1 MVQFGQYL
9 TMSKT
14 RLPEQATFTPGQP
27 YQADIEVKEAIIN
40 PAEVADFILNK
51 IAEEHPEIQVT
62 GIQASSSG
70 VQVQFTTTPLKT
82 LSASTLIAW
91 LPGILAL
98 LGLTVVLITVFD
110 LMSRI
115 PSYIWG
121 LLIIGGILVLW
132 GPQIGKM
139 LQPR

>member
-1 MVQFGQYL
+1 MVQYGQYL
-9 TMSKT
+9 TLSKQPLT
-14 RLPEQATFTPGQP
+14 QATFTPGQY
-27 YQADIEVKEAIIN
+27 YQVDIDVEEPIIN
-40 PAEVADFILNK
+40 PAEVANFILNK

-62 GIQASSSG
+62 WIQASSSG
-70 VQVQFTTTPLKT
+70 VQVQFTTTPMKT

-98 LGLTVVLITVFD
+98 LGLTVLLITVFD